1 MDMTPKTEPKNKN
14 KKIDKLDLI
23 KKTKTYVHQ
32 RIQSRKLP
40 YDPGIPLLSVY
51 SEGNENRIWKRYIF
65 TPTFIAALVTI
76 YKIWIQPTCLS
87 DEWIKKMRR
96 IQYTAM

>member
-1 MDMTPKTEPKNKN
+1 M
-14 KKIDKLDLI
+14 
-23 KKTKTYVHQ
+23 HQ

-65 TPTFIAALVTI
+65 TPTFIAALFTI
-76 YKIWIQPTCLS
+76 YKIWIQPECLS
-87 DEWIKKMRR
+87 VDEWIKKMRH
-96 IQYTAM
+96 IQYRAM